1 MGGGLT
7 EQERKRVEAY
17 IADRKNGSSAEKA
30 RPAAEVR
37 RRRTPTSPRAASREK
52 KADQWAEWF
61 YRAMRESG
69 TEHPAA
75 LLPDMCGRLEELTAT
90 KIAEEVAPLRR
101 RVVELERA
109 KDGATITAWKLNRER
124 YEAIPYTLAGP
135 LLNVRELFEQYFNE
149 TTGGVS

>member
-1 MGGGLT
+1 MGGGFT

-17 IADRKNGSSAEKA
+17 VADTVKNGSSAEKA
-30 RPAAEVR
+30 RPAAAVR
-37 RRRTPTSPRAASREK
+37 QRRTPTSPRAASREK

-61 YRAMRESG
+61 YRAMRKSG

-101 RVVELERA
+101 RVVELELRG
-109 KDGATITAWKLNRER
+109 KD
-124 YEAIPYTLAGP
+124 LACWCTP
-135 LLNVRELFEQYFNE
+135 KPSRRFAAQARQR
-149 TTGGVS
+149 VSRFSSLILS